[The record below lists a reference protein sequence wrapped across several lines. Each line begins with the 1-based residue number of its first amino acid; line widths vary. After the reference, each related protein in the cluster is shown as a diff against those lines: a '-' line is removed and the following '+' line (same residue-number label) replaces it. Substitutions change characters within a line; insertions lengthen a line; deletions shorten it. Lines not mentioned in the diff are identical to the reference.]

1 MGLLLMSLYFA
12 LLYAEE
18 EHLRKEKLEIDL

>member
-1 MGLLLMSLYFA
+1 MGLLLMALYFA

-18 EHLRKEKLEIDL
+18 EEFRKEKLEIDL